1 MDTFPPRVSVSAFC
15 EIRLQAI
22 NLRGQADTGRQDG
35 FGPCTS
41 ALRSWSWGAGR
52 AKKAGKA
59 RLGSGESVGRD
70 YVESSGR
77 APCVSWKWGKRSSA
91 RIAERTPE
99 QTMVKGGVPCRI
111 YTPTKR
117 GLENEKAGDSS

>member
-59 RLGSGESVGRD
+59 RLGGGESVGRLRGKQRAGALRQLEMGKA
-70 YVESSGR
+70 VIRQNSG
-77 APCVSWKWGKRSSA
+77 ANA
-91 RIAERTPE
+91 
-99 QTMVKGGVPCRI
+99 
-111 YTPTKR
+111 
-117 GLENEKAGDSS
+117 